1 MCPTCQTL
9 TECPT
14 HETTA
19 CLPCQNQTLESEQCQ
34 EESTLSVD
42 NKKLKLYNHILY
54 VVIAAM
60 AATIVGLAAGLIYY
74 KRLTENNCIKAGR
87 RSDLDIGNPGES

>member
-1 MCPTCQTL
+1 MCPTCQTF

-14 HETTA
+14 RETKA
-19 CLPCQNQTLESEQCQ
+19 CLPCQNQPLKTAQSS
-34 EESTLSVD
+34 EESTLFVD
-42 NKKLKLYNHILY
+42 NRKLKLHNHILY

-74 KRLTENNCIKAGR
+74 KRQTENNCIKAGR
-87 RSDLDIGNPGES
+87 RSDLDIENPGEY

>member
-1 MCPTCQTL
+1 MCPTCQTF

-14 HETTA
+14 RETTA

-42 NKKLKLYNHILY
+42 NRKLKLHNHILY

-60 AATIVGLAAGLIYY
+60 AATIVGLAAGLIYH
-74 KRLTENNCIKAGR
+74 KRQTENNCIKAVR